1 MDFDLLSGFINGHDI
16 GATQLLSHLQDSG
29 RLTPEQI
36 AENPG
41 LERGNVG
48 AGTPDPHQRGAVI
61 TKIEDIFESITD
73 CILDDGKE
81 LVIPLKSRAKK
92 KNAANKDDSTQVNRS
107 SNSETRNITFPS
119 KSPQEAWKFTAL
131 LRILELSHEALVA
144 GNVTTKRLSSTS

>member
-16 GATQLLSHLQDSG
+16 GASTQLLSCLQDSG

-41 LERGNVG
+41 LERGNVD

-73 CILDDGKE
+73 CILDEGKE
-81 LVIPLKSRAKK
+81 LMIPLKSRAKK

-107 SNSETRNITFPS
+107 SNTETRNITFPS
-119 KSPQEAWKFTAL
+119 KSPQEAWKFS
-131 LRILELSHEALVA
+131 E
-144 GNVTTKRLSSTS
+144 